1 MCGLFCLRSCAGGT
15 KTGLGNFEFFGIFG
29 NCGGVCGAR
38 AKNFCDFWENWGK
51 NEIFWV
57 FWEIWVFWVSK
68 GMEIWTYIILNGKY
82 FQKCIFCFVK
92 SGKYVR
98 RKYFPPTKWVG
109 TTPFGVMG
117 VSVPRVYG
125 LSVATPFHTV
135 SVARYRLRN
144 AATYV
149 ERCETR

>member
-1 MCGLFCLRSCAGGT
+1 
-15 KTGLGNFEFFGIFG
+15 
-29 NCGGVCGAR
+29 
-38 AKNFCDFWENWGK
+38 
-51 NEIFWV
+51 
-57 FWEIWVFWVSK
+57 
-68 GMEIWTYIILNGKY
+68 MEMRTYIILNGKY

-98 RKYFPPTKWVG
+98 RKYFPPTKWDG

-117 VSVPRVYG
+117 VSVLRVYG

-135 SVARYRLRN
+135 ANARYRLRN